1 MPEHLVSLETAE
13 TPRAAPERSRVRR
26 SHHWVTWAAVLLAI
40 VVAIPVLGLLATVF
54 DPNVASRDVLAHL
67 LQTVLPSYVGTTL
80 ILLVTVGIGTAVV
93 GITVAWI
100 VAAYDFP
107 GKRLYEW
114 ALILPLAVPT
124 YVMAYAFT
132 DFLQF
137 SGPVQSVLRELTG
150 QRRLPWFPDVR
161 SVGWAVM
168 VFIFALYPYVYLLVR
183 TAFLE
188 RSPRLHDAARTL
200 GCTPLQAFLRVV
212 LPLARPAAVAGVA
225 LVLMETLADYGAV
238 AYFGVQTFTTGI
250 YRAWLSMSDRV
261 AAAQLASA
269 LLLFVFILLMLEK
282 RSRGRLRF
290 YGVGQRFRRPE
301 SRRLKGRRAWF
312 ATAIC
317 ALPLLIG
324 FVLPTTIM
332 VRLAVRD
339 VDTLNVE
346 RYLLW
351 FTNTL
356 KLASITAAL
365 AVLCTLLLAY
375 AVRLAPGRLTRMGND
390 IASLGY
396 AVPGAVLAVG
406 ILIPLTRLDHWLSAH
421 GWLTGVALTG
431 TMAALLYAYLVRFLS
446 AGLQTIEAGLTK
458 ITPAVDASARSL
470 GASNWEL
477 LTRVHAPLLRRS
489 VLTAALLVFVDVM
502 KELPATLV
510 LRPFNMDTLAVI
522 TNQLASD
529 ERLGE
534 AAVPALTIV
543 LAGLVPVILLARAIS
558 RKN

>member
-1 MPEHLVSLETAE
+1 MPWIAVVLAALV
-13 TPRAAPERSRVRR
+13 
-26 SHHWVTWAAVLLAI
+26 AV
-40 VVAIPVLGLLATVF
+40 PVLGLLVTVL
-54 DPNVASRDVLAHL
+54 DPNAASRDILSHL
-67 LQTVLPSYVGTTL
+67 VQTVLPAYIGTTL
-80 ILLVTVGIGTAVV
+80 ILLVVV
-93 GITVAWI
+93 GVGAAAIGIAVAWI

-107 GKRLYEW
+107 GKRIYEW

-137 SGPVQSVLRELTG
+137 SGPVQTALRELTG
-150 QRRLPWFPDVR
+150 LRRLPWFPDVR
-161 SVGWAVM
+161 SVGGATV

-188 RSPRLHDAARTL
+188 RSPRLYDAARTL
-200 GCTPLQAFLRVV
+200 GSSPAQAFFRVV

-250 YRAWLSMSDRV
+250 YRAWLSMGDRV

-269 LLLFVFILLMLEK
+269 LLLFVFILLALEK

-290 YGVGQRFRRPE
+290 YGAGQRFRTLE
-301 SRRLKGRRAWF
+301 QRRLHGRA
-312 ATAIC
+312 AVAANVVC
-317 ALPLLIG
+317 LLPLVIG
-324 FVLPTTIM
+324 FVLPTWIM
-332 VRLAVRD
+332 LRLALRD
-339 VDTLNVE
+339 VESLNFE

-351 FTNTL
+351 LTNTL
-356 KLASITAAL
+356 KLASVTAVL
-365 AVLCTLLLAY
+365 AVACALLLAY
-375 AVRLAPGRLTRMGND
+375 AVRLAPGRLSRAGSD
-390 IASLGY
+390 IVSLGY

-406 ILIPLTRLDHWLSAH
+406 ILIPLTRIDAWLSAQ
-421 GWLTGVALTG
+421 GWVTGLALTG
-431 TMAALLYAYLVRFLS
+431 TVVALLYAYLVRFLS
-446 AGLQTIEAGLTK
+446 AGLQAVEAGLAK

-477 LTRVHAPLLRRS
+477 LVRIHAPLLRRS

-510 LRPFNMDTLAVI
+510 LRPFNLDTLAVI
-522 TNQLASD
+522 TNQLAAD

-543 LAGLVPVILLARAIS
+543 FAGLIPVILLARAIS
-558 RKN
+558 RKE

>member
-1 MPEHLVSLETAE
+1 
-13 TPRAAPERSRVRR
+13 
-26 SHHWVTWAAVLLAI
+26 
-40 VVAIPVLGLLATVF
+40 
-54 DPNVASRDVLAHL
+54 
-67 LQTVLPSYVGTTL
+67 
-80 ILLVTVGIGTAVV
+80 
-93 GITVAWI
+93 
-100 VAAYDFP
+100 
-107 GKRLYEW
+107 
-114 ALILPLAVPT
+114 
-124 YVMAYAFT
+124 MAYAFT

-137 SGPVQSVLRELTG
+137 SGPVQSMLRELTG
-150 QRRLPWFPDVR
+150 LRRLPWFPDIR
-161 SVGWAVM
+161 SVGGAVI

-183 TAFLE
+183 TSFLE

-200 GCTPLQAFLRVV
+200 GCSPLQAFIRVV

-269 LLLFVFILLMLEK
+269 LMVFVFILLVLEK
-282 RSRGRLRF
+282 HSRGRLRF

-301 SRRLKGRRAWF
+301 SRQLKGLSALI
-312 ATAIC
+312 ASVVC

-324 FVLPTTIM
+324 FILPTWIM
-332 VRLAVRD
+332 IRLALRD
-339 VDTLNVE
+339 VESLDFD
-346 RYLLW
+346 RYFMWL
-351 FTNTL
+351 TNTL
-356 KLASITAAL
+356 KLASITSIL
-365 AVLCTLLLAY
+365 AVGCTLLLAY
-375 AVRLAPGRLTRMGND
+375 AVRLAPGRLTRLGND

-406 ILIPLTRLDHWLSAH
+406 ILIPLTRLDHWMTAQ
-421 GWLTGVALTG
+421 GWLAGLALTG
-431 TMAALLYAYLVRFLS
+431 TI
-446 AGLQTIEAGLTK
+446 AGLQTVEAGLAK
-458 ITPAVDASARSL
+458 ITPSVDASARSL

-522 TNQLASD
+522 TDQLASD

-543 LAGLVPVILLARAIS
+543 LAGLIPVILLARAIS
-558 RKN
+558 RKE

>member
-1 MPEHLVSLETAE
+1 MPDQ
-13 TPRAAPERSRVRR
+13 AAPMDTAPAARPPRRFGVVRR
-26 SHHWVTWAAVLLAI
+26 HHAWMPWIALILAAV
-40 VVAIPVLGLLATVF
+40 VAVPVLGLLATVL
-54 DPNVASRDVLAHL
+54 DPNAASRDILTHL
-67 LQTVLPSYVGTTL
+67 LQTVLPSYIGTTL
-80 ILLVTVGIGTAVV
+80 MLLISVGLGAATIGIA
-93 GITVAWI
+93 VAWI
-100 VAAYDFP
+100 VAAYEFP

-137 SGPVQSVLRELTG
+137 AGPVQSLLRDVTG
-150 QRRLPWFPDVR
+150 ERRLSWFPEIR
-161 SVGWAVM
+161 STGGAAL

-200 GCTPLQAFLRVV
+200 GSSPAQAFFRVV

-269 LLLFVFILLMLEK
+269 LLLFVFVLLVLEK

-290 YGVGQRFRRPE
+290 YGVGQRFRKPE
-301 SRRLKGRRAWF
+301 SRRLSGPA
-312 ATAIC
+312 AVVANVVC
-317 ALPLLIG
+317 AMPLLIG
-324 FVLPTTIM
+324 FVLPTWIM
-332 VRLAVRD
+332 LRLAVRD
-339 VDTLNVE
+339 VEVLNVE

-351 FTNTL
+351 LTNTL
-356 KLASITAAL
+356 KLASLTAVL
-365 AVLCTLLLAY
+365 AVACTLLLAY
-375 AVRLAPGRLTRMGND
+375 AVRLAPGRLSRLGND

-406 ILIPLTRLDHWLSAH
+406 ILIPLTRLDHWMSAQ
-421 GWLTGVALTG
+421 GWFTGLALTG
-431 TMAALLYAYLVRFLS
+431 SIFALLYAYLVRFLS
-446 AGLQTIEAGLTK
+446 AGLQTVEAGLAK

-477 LTRVHAPLLRRS
+477 LSRIHAPLLRRS

-543 LAGLVPVILLARAIS
+543 VAGLIPVILLARAIS
-558 RKN
+558 RKE